1 MSVWTEIELLTNPD
15 GVALWSYFCL
25 TWKSAPRSGRCRF
38 STSGVSEPLT
48 GSGDRQTAKNGHDC
62 VVELLLASDLS
73 DNKLHALDFRR
84 TPAAP
89 APLARRTPAEPES
102 SGFPSTE
109 GERVWFAMS

>member
-1 MSVWTEIELLTNPD
+1 M
-15 GVALWSYFCL
+15 CL
-25 TWKSAPRSGRCRF
+25 TWKSALRSGRCRS

-73 DNKLHALDFRR
+73 DNKLHAHDCRR

-89 APLARRTPAEPES
+89 APLARRTPAEPRS

-109 GERVWFAMS
+109 GERVWLAMS